1 MRKISMNKIM
11 KDYRFKKYLI
21 FFITFICTYV
31 ILITGLV
38 TKKYDLKEGDIPKTN
53 IKAPMEIKDES
64 STKARLNQ
72 ALEAV
77 TPEYTKKAE
86 VKTEVLNNIKSFFQQ
101 VESVS
106 SKYSDKKQAT
116 SELAKVS
123 KINLSNDEYRSILSL
138 DKEGVKKLQEFL
150 INLMSDL
157 YENYNIIDE
166 TDNKD
171 VVGKTIKKAQDSIY
185 IKVRS
190 SDLSSNLSRL
200 AEAIGIHEIKA
211 NYFYDKEKTE
221 EAKKEVIKNT
231 PPVMIKKGQIIAKEG
246 EPIGKLELEI
256 LKELGLLNTSSNFQW
271 YTFISLA
278 ALVLL
283 VQFIQ
288 WMYLYKYHSSCFE
301 NSNNLIL
308 ISLVNCVFLLLARSL
323 TIISP
328 FLIPLAC
335 VPMMLTLLL
344 NHRISLVVSLLNCIL
359 IAVAVNFNV
368 EILLISIVSGV
379 LGATFLRKMQQRND
393 IIYISLYIAVINVI
407 LSFSAG
413 FILSNSVID
422 VGKKALFS
430 FIGSIIS
437 AVLTIGFLPL
447 LESTFDIV
455 TTMKLLELSNPNHPL
470 LKTLLIKAPGTY
482 HHSVLVGNL
491 AEVAA
496 EIVGGDPILARVA
509 AYYHDIGK
517 TKRPY
522 FFKENQ
528 VGRENPHDK
537 ISANL
542 SALIIISH
550 VKDGL
555 EISREHKI
563 PKIIQDIIQQHHGNS
578 LVKYFYITAKN
589 NCERPDQID
598 ENHFRYDG
606 PVPETK
612 EAAIIMLADGVEAAV
627 RSINDP
633 TNEKIKAMVEKIIK
647 DRLDEGQLDNCEL
660 TLKNIKNIKESFLK
674 VLTGIYHQRIE
685 YPEDKW
691 IKK

>member
-86 VKTEVLNNIKSFFQQ
+86 VKTEVLNNIKSFFLQ

-106 SKYSDKKQAT
+106 SKYSDKNQAT
-116 SELAKVS
+116 SELAKIS
-123 KINLSNDEYRSILSL
+123 KINLSKDQYESILSL

-166 TDNKD
+166 TDTKG

-200 AEAIGIHEIKA
+200 AETIGIHEIKP

-246 EPIGKLELEI
+246 EPIGKVELEI

>member
-1 MRKISMNKIM
+1 
-11 KDYRFKKYLI
+11 
-21 FFITFICTYV
+21 
-31 ILITGLV
+31 
-38 TKKYDLKEGDIPKTN
+38 
-53 IKAPMEIKDES
+53 
-64 STKARLNQ
+64 
-72 ALEAV
+72 
-77 TPEYTKKAE
+77 
-86 VKTEVLNNIKSFFQQ
+86 
-101 VESVS
+101 
-106 SKYSDKKQAT
+106 
-116 SELAKVS
+116 
-123 KINLSNDEYRSILSL
+123 
-138 DKEGVKKLQEFL
+138 
-150 INLMSDL
+150 
-157 YENYNIIDE
+157 
-166 TDNKD
+166 
-171 VVGKTIKKAQDSIY
+171 
-185 IKVRS
+185 
-190 SDLSSNLSRL
+190 
-200 AEAIGIHEIKA
+200 
-211 NYFYDKEKTE
+211 
-221 EAKKEVIKNT
+221 
-231 PPVMIKKGQIIAKEG
+231 
-246 EPIGKLELEI
+246 
-256 LKELGLLNTSSNFQW
+256 
-271 YTFISLA
+271 
-278 ALVLL
+278 
-283 VQFIQ
+283 
-288 WMYLYKYHSSCFE
+288 
-301 NSNNLIL
+301 
-308 ISLVNCVFLLLARSL
+308 
-323 TIISP
+323 
-328 FLIPLAC
+328 
-335 VPMMLTLLL
+335 
-344 NHRISLVVSLLNCIL
+344 
-359 IAVAVNFNV
+359 
-368 EILLISIVSGV
+368 
-379 LGATFLRKMQQRND
+379 MQQRND

-407 LSFSAG
+407 LAFSAG

-589 NCERPDQID
+589 KCERPDQID